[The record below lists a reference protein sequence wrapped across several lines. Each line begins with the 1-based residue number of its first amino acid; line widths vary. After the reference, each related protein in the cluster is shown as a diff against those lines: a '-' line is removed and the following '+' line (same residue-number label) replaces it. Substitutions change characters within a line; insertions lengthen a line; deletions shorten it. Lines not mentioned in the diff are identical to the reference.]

1 MQRDHYTIS
10 NGRLKRK
17 DNTLYFIR
25 AEDEKKQSLPVEQ
38 IRSIHVYGEVEFNT
52 KLMNF
57 FNQHEIMI
65 HIYNY
70 YGFYA
75 GSYYPRKK
83 NVSGFTVVN
92 QSKHYLDGQKRI
104 YLASRFIESAVHHM
118 LRNLRRYKEKT
129 EETINAIELQAR
141 KIEQVQTIPELMGV
155 EGNIR
160 QYYYQSFENI
170 LNEEFIFTRRSKRPP
185 RDPLNAM
192 ISFGNQLAYTAVLAE
207 IYRTPLD
214 PTISFLHEPSSK
226 RFSLSLD
233 LAEIFKPLLVDPVIF
248 SLVNL
253 RMITKKHFDYLE
265 GEICYLNEE
274 GKKKFISAW
283 EKRLSTT
290 IQHRALK
297 RKTSYRYLIR
307 LECYKLIKH
316 LIGDELYK
324 PLKAW
329 W

>member
-1 MQRDHYTIS
+1 MKRNHYTIS

-25 AEDEKKQSLPVEQ
+25 GEDEKKQSLPIEQ
-38 IRSIHVYGEVEFNT
+38 ISNLHVYGEVDFNT

-57 FNQHEIMI
+57 FSQHEIMI

-75 GSYYPRKK
+75 GSYFPRKTA
-83 NVSGFTVVN
+83 VSGFTVVN
-92 QSKHYLDGQKRI
+92 QCKHYLDNRKRI
-104 YLASRFIESAVHHM
+104 YLAQCIVQSAVHHI
-118 LRNLRRYKEKT
+118 LRNLRRHKEKT
-129 EETINAIELQAR
+129 E
-141 KIEQVQTIPELMGV
+141 QVIKDIQMLAEKLESVKTVSELMGL

-160 QYYYQSFENI
+160 QRYYQSFGDI
-170 LNEEFIFTRRSKRPP
+170 VNEDFIFTKRNKQPP

-192 ISFGNQLAYTAVLAE
+192 ISFGNQLAYTTVLAE

-233 LAEIFKPLLVDPVIF
+233 LAEIFKPLLVDPLIF

-253 RMITKKHFDYLE
+253 RMINKKHFAFIE

-283 EKRLSTT
+283 EERLSRT

-297 RKTSYRYLIR
+297 RKTSYRHLIR

-316 LIGDELYK
+316 FIGDEIYK